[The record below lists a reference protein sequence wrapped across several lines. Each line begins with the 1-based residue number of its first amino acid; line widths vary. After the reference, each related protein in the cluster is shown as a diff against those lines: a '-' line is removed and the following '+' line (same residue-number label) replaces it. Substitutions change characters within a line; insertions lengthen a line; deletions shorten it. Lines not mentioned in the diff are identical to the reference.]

1 VTGDEDIGDW
11 QKRAAAGVSLQVT
24 TAKSGS
30 PYFQPQKSL
39 VLTGSTTKCIG
50 DGCGATSPPWIA
62 NVRPNLWIMD
72 QSIAVGRDFI
82 YTGDYNRF
90 AVFQKQAR
98 APVVLTNT
106 ALSDSSAASKLAR
119 LHGGAATLFKDFWYP
134 GAVHD
139 VNPNILPAKRPIP
152 CDPAHPVYANAD
164 GTGTKV
170 NGVFKTACVGA
181 VYDTRTT
188 YDVGDGRFWIVT
200 NSGNELTTTQ
210 DCPTQLSSSDCADG
224 RAEATRLML
233 VAVSRSENPADGF
246 FAYQV
251 NTHYADWPLMAVH
264 GRYAFFFYH
273 DPDTMWVYDANQL
286 AKGVAVQY
294 DPFPA
299 GAFDNGVVRFPKH
312 HPINGAEPLSPI
324 NTTVTFVLS
333 AQGSTLRANAFMDTG
348 ARPTLLN
355 AASYTDPDGDIFDA
369 PYGETDNYPNGGYDN
384 YQAAIRGPYL
394 YVASA
399 DGTRVIVWRIPVALA
414 PDGKSVVISEFGQPV
429 KKWIIA
435 DTSGRGLHF
444 DYSTIDVNANND
456 VVVSW
461 RAWKTGTPNQVWFA
475 VHYNSESAF
484 RSPRPLSAPTKGG
497 SDGRIDFVSSSVDP
511 SDDETVWIMGADSVG
526 SIVGSVRP

>member
-1 VTGDEDIGDW
+1 
-11 QKRAAAGVSLQVT
+11 
-24 TAKSGS
+24 
-30 PYFQPQKSL
+30 
-39 VLTGSTTKCIG
+39 
-50 DGCGATSPPWIA
+50 
-62 NVRPNLWIMD
+62 
-72 QSIAVGRDFI
+72 
-82 YTGDYNRF
+82 
-90 AVFQKQAR
+90 
-98 APVVLTNT
+98 
-106 ALSDSSAASKLAR
+106 
-119 LHGGAATLFKDFWYP
+119 
-134 GAVHD
+134 VHD

-188 YDVGDGRFWIVT
+188 YDVEDGRFWIVT

-294 DPFPA
+294 TPPFPA

-333 AQGSTLRANAFMDTG
+333 ANGSTLRANAFMDTG

-355 AASYTDPDGDIFDA
+355 AASYTDPDGDIFGA
-369 PYGETDNYPNGGYDN
+369 SYDN

-475 VHYNSESAF
+475 VHYSSESAF